1 MVPALTL
8 YRILS
13 LTLLSSLLAACGG
26 GGDAPQNP
34 PPAPVSYQYISAGQP
49 EAPVQISPPQEPSTM
64 IMGGGAAD
72 VDSAFQWMIQR
83 SGVRPGTGGHFVVL
97 RAVRPKVDDYTQYI
111 YYSDDQQNTTTAA
124 KPGWVGGAAMGLTSV
139 ETLII
144 PDRAAANDPFVNQ
157 VLARAQAVF
166 ISGGDQA
173 NYIRYWKNTALHT
186 TLNQLMANNVP
197 IGGTSA
203 GLAVLGQFDFSALND
218 SVSSAEALADPYNE
232 FMTLDPDP
240 LSLTGGF
247 LTPGSFKNAIL
258 DSHFDERNRM
268 GRLMTFVSRLI
279 APVGA
284 SGCAGG
290 ILAAGTSPIN
300 GARAVGV
307 GEQAALLVEGDGQ
320 RKPYTA
326 RRAVNPDLV
335 MAGAIYFVRPLQA
348 ATTCQP
354 GKPLTAYNMEI
365 SKLDDDR
372 VFNLSDWSGLPT
384 YTIDVVDG
392 VLSREPY

>member
-1 MVPALTL
+1 
-8 YRILS
+8 
-13 LTLLSSLLAACGG
+13 
-26 GGDAPQNP
+26 
-34 PPAPVSYQYISAGQP
+34 
-49 EAPVQISPPQEPSTM
+49 M

-111 YYSDDQQNTTTAA
+111 YYSDGQQSTNTPA
-124 KPGWVGGAAMGLTSV
+124 KPGWIGGAAMGLTSV

-218 SVSSAEALADPYNE
+218 SVSSAEALADPYNT

-240 LSLTGGF
+240 LSLSGGF

-268 GRLMTFVSRLI
+268 GRLMTFVSRLV
-279 APVGA
+279 APVGT
-284 SGCAGG
+284 SVCAGG

-307 GEQAALLVEGDGQ
+307 SEQAALLVEGDGQ

-354 GKPLTAYNMEI
+354 GKPLTAYSMEI

-372 VFNLSDWSGLPT
+372 VFNLSDWTGLPT
-384 YTIDVVDG
+384 YTIDVIDG

>member
-1 MVPALTL
+1 
-8 YRILS
+8 
-13 LTLLSSLLAACGG
+13 
-26 GGDAPQNP
+26 
-34 PPAPVSYQYISAGQP
+34 
-49 EAPVQISPPQEPSTM
+49 M

-72 VDSAFQWMIQR
+72 VDSAFQWMIER
-83 SGVRPGTGGHFVVL
+83 SGVKPGTGGRFVVL
-97 RAVRPKVDDYTQYI
+97 RAVRPEVEEYGPYV
-111 YYSDDQQNTTTAA
+111 YYSNNQKATTGPAQS
-124 KPGWVGGAAMGLTSV
+124 GWVGGAAMGLTSV

-197 IGGTSA
+197 MGGTSA

-354 GKPLTAYNMEI
+354 GKPLTAYSMEI

-372 VFNLSDWSGLPT
+372 VFNLSDWTGLPT
-384 YTIDVVDG
+384 YTIDVIDG